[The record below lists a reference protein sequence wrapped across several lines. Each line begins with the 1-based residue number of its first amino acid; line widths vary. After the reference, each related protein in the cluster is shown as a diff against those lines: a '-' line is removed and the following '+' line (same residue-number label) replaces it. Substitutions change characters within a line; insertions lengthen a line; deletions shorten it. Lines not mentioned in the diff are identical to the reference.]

1 MKTQRTL
8 IHKRKKVTD
17 MKTTF
22 FFLLALFPPS
32 SVLAQTNPLDFFP
45 HHIGDR
51 WDYQD
56 INTGQIYSMILT
68 YDSIGADGS
77 HNLFYNNFTS
87 YPLYRIDTA
96 YNVFWIPQDTLLN
109 FLRYKLPADSCEAW
123 TLRPSPNFRLWA
135 WVASVESASVF
146 FKPTV
151 VKIFRYD
158 PGNPCSLGSL
168 EEDRLASGFGL
179 IYTWREPWDIRY
191 LRGCI
196 IQGDTFGIITSV
208 VEQIAD
214 VIDSSFSL
222 HPNYPNPFNAET
234 NIEFTVPVAEY
245 VSLRVFDILSR
256 EVALLY
262 EGRLQAGIHRV
273 RWSTGQIPSGVY
285 LLRMSTQHGTQARK
299 MILMR

>member
-1 MKTQRTL
+1 
-8 IHKRKKVTD
+8 

-56 INTGQIYSMILT
+56 INTGQIYSLILT
-68 YDSIGADGS
+68 RDSVGSDES
-77 HNLFYNNFTS
+77 HNLFYNNNS

-96 YNVFWIPQDTLLN
+96 YNVFKYPQVPDLN
-109 FLRYKLPADSCEAW
+109 FLRYKLAVDSCEAW
-123 TLRPSPNFRLWA
+123 TLRPPPNYWLWA

-146 FKPTV
+146 FQLTV

-179 IYTWREPWDIRY
+179 IYTWQEPWDIRY

-208 VEQIAD
+208 VEHIGD
-214 VIDSSFSL
+214 VIDSGFSL

-245 VSLRVFDILSR
+245 VSLRVFDILGR

-262 EGRLQAGIHRV
+262 EGRLPAGIHRV
-273 RWSTGQIPSGVY
+273 RWSASRIPSGVY